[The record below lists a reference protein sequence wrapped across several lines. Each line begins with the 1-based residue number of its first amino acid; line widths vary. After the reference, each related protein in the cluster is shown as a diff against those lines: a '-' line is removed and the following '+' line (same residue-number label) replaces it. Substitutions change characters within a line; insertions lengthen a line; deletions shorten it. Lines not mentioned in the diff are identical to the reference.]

1 MLDLVFIVL
10 GIFVGFNLRHEHQQR
25 RENLV
30 FEQVDAKVR
39 HELEVAKNL
48 NQSLL
53 AENAELKIRL
63 ATIARSKPAS
73 LAVPQLNTSTSSD

>member
-1 MLDLVFIVL
+1 MLDIVFIVL

-30 FEQVDAKVR
+30 FEKVDAKVR
-39 HELEVAKNL
+39 SELEVAKNL

-53 AENAELKIRL
+53 AENAALKRRL
-63 ATIARSKPAS
+63 ATPAVAQAAP
-73 LAVPQLNTSTSSD
+73 LASTSAS